1 MDPLKG
7 KYTHWQRLV
16 HRYKARRDIPFRK
29 QFFVGYDLHGNTYW
43 EFTIDGNM
51 QRLRRKLEPYKQLLF
66 KSDYLSSIPPQWLQ
80 WLRRT
85 RDEVPTLEELINDQV
100 RQQKI
105 KVLAQH
111 ADAKWTA
118 EKVRLEQEQHLKL
131 QQELER
137 AKLEDEVYV
146 KENKEKTE
154 ENKMIEEISD
164 PWKQADKSRDENPV
178 KSAFVKPRGEEKE
191 SSDPWKKADES
202 KDQSPVESASIKPR
216 N

>member
-16 HRYKARRDIPFRK
+16 HQFKARRDIPFRK

-51 QRLRRKLEPYKQLLF
+51 QRLRRKLEPYQKLLF
-66 KSDYLSSIPPQWLQ
+66 KSDYLTSIPPQWLQ

-85 RDEVPTLEELINDQV
+85 RDTVPTLEELINDQV

-118 EKVRLEQEQHLKL
+118 EKVRLEQEQHIKL

-137 AKLEDEVYV
+137 AKLEDEAYA
-146 KENKEKTE
+146 KKTE
-154 ENKMIEEISD
+154 VKKDEEAD
-164 PWKQADKSRDENPV
+164 PWKQAEDSKDLNPV
-178 KSAFVKPRGEEKE
+178 ETAFLKPRRDDAIA
-191 SSDPWKKADES
+191 SDPWKKADES
-202 KDQSPVESASIKPR
+202 KGDNPVNTAFVKPR
-216 N
+216 K